1 MFDLNAIQRINGISQ
16 LAAAKRRALA
26 MNAPAGHPKDAEK
39 GRLTKRP
46 KRRILR

>member
-1 MFDLNAIQRINGISQ
+1 MFDLNAIQRINGMSQ

-26 MNAPAGHPKDAEK
+26 LNHPKGHPKDVEK

-46 KRRILR
+46 KRGMFR